1 SFFLSIQSNKD
12 NTKSHKNLVKG
23 FQRPPSAVSA
33 IRKHKPGMYKGRV
46 VQSKIDCFRKPRADV
61 KTPGKKGIS
70 KPDVTRPKPE
80 CPKVRSK
87 SVSSLSASTKPRVN
101 PAVSSRPKSV
111 SDLQLSVTEKP
122 VQVSVSH
129 KRMPQN
135 VPCTVTQAGAR
146 ALPRSAP
153 PATGR
158 STINKP
164 VAPKKKEK
172 MEKPKSATAE
182 QKVCRPVTMY
192 IDTFF
197 FLSTVIFTL
206 LLCNVQLVLKL
217 CDKLE
222 AMEMPS
228 LCEDGVNVDKSDVV
242 AEKRGEEQ
250 ETDEVFEILGDE
262 ENSKS
267 DIIKEDTEKPVI
279 KDDDDDDDQE
289 PQEKQLYTS
298 EDDDSNEKMKSTT
311 PKMAGASIVKYN
323 VKTTPYLQ
331 RAPGSGSRRRVII
344 KDLKFL
350 TPVRRSLRIQH
361 KSFLLPGILND
372 HDTCVSSLA
381 ELMLREDANAN
392 AYIYRKNPALLEELP
407 DQPEDSA
414 VVLSSNIN

>member
-1 SFFLSIQSNKD
+1 MHKMESVLRKSNKD

-182 QKVCRPVTMY
+182 QKVCRPVT
-192 IDTFF
+192 
-197 FLSTVIFTL
+197 STVSQYRVQIKTAEERRAKLAEWKGKTL
-206 LLCNVQLVLKL
+206 KRPPILEKTATFSRILKPWPKTGPKETVGAQSEAVKPTADNQTNDTEVTSDMDLPVDPEMRMESLVLKL

-331 RAPGSGSRRRVII
+331 RLK
-344 KDLKFL
+344 KD
-350 TPVRRSLRIQH
+350 H
-361 KSFLLPGILND
+361 
-372 HDTCVSSLA
+372 
-381 ELMLREDANAN
+381 
-392 AYIYRKNPALLEELP
+392 
-407 DQPEDSA
+407 
-414 VVLSSNIN
+414 